1 MDKNRK
7 RAIVS
12 DIASHFGGAA
22 ALSEREAAAYLGSCR
37 NNAREFLSG
46 VGHFKL
52 GAKKMYLAIDIA
64 DAIIQATVPGE
75 PVKKKHCPYSAVTEW
90 KGEKP

>member
-7 RAIVS
+7 RAIVN
-12 DIASHFGGAA
+12 DIASHYDGAA

-37 NNAREFLSG
+37 DAARVFLSQ

-64 DAIIQATVPGE
+64 DAIISASVPGE
-75 PVKKKHCPYSAVTEW
+75 EPVKRECPYH
-90 KGEKP
+90 